1 LVLEDITQQLL
12 ESKHLLY
19 LGQLLKIALD
29 LKQYIV
35 TRLAPRK
42 ITIIVLGS
50 NMVIVSVAIDLHMAM
65 LHVQVGNNI
74 VEDIL
79 LD

>member
-1 LVLEDITQQLL
+1 MVLEDITQQLL